1 MAVAMSAV
9 LLSTG
14 VAAATTPSWAIQPTP
29 NEAGATSSV
38 LSAVSC
44 TSSSACVAVGY
55 YVNGS
60 SDDVV
65 FAEAFTTTGWTIL
78 SPVIPTGASSS
89 ELSGVSCLSATSC
102 TAVGSYNNG
111 TDTVTLIEHW
121 TGGVAN
127 TWVVQTTTAPTGS
140 TYSTPTAVS
149 VNPSTAV
156 GYYYPKSGPTV
167 TLAERWNGT
176 TKIWDVQKTPNPTG
190 SLYSV
195 LNAVSCTSSGAA
207 CTAVGFYYNTA
218 NTTLSVAEH
227 WNGKAWVI
235 QKSMNPK
242 GAFYSELYGV
252 SCSSG
257 TACTAVGYFVT
268 SSPLVALAERW
279 NGKTW
284 ALESTP
290 TGVSNPEL
298 TRVSCSSASACT
310 AVGFGDDSP
319 SVTVAEQWN
328 GKTNKWTLQ
337 SPPNPAGSAG
347 TVLSGVSCLSATECT
362 AVGSSEPSSGQYAT
376 LAELYS

>member
-1 MAVAMSAV
+1 MSAV

-14 VAAATTPSWAIQPTP
+14 IAAATPSWAIQTTP
-29 NEAGATSSV
+29 NGPGATTSV
-38 LSAVSC
+38 LSGVSC

-111 TDTVTLIEHW
+111 TNTVALIEHW

-207 CTAVGFYYNTA
+207 CTAVGYYYNGG
-218 NTTLSVAEH
+218 NTSA
-227 WNGKAWVI
+227 
-235 QKSMNPK
+235 S
-242 GAFYSELYGV
+242 
-252 SCSSG
+252 
-257 TACTAVGYFVT
+257 
-268 SSPLVALAERW
+268 LAERW
-279 NGKTW
+279 DGKTW

>member
-1 MAVAMSAV
+1 
-9 LLSTG
+9 
-14 VAAATTPSWAIQPTP
+14 
-29 NEAGATSSV
+29 
-38 LSAVSC
+38 
-44 TSSSACVAVGY
+44 VGY

-60 SDDVV
+60 SDHVV
-65 FAEAFTTTGWTIL
+65 FAEALTTAGWATL
-78 SPVIPTGASSS
+78 SPVIPTRASSS

-121 TGGVAN
+121 TGGKKN
-127 TWVVQTTTAPTGS
+127 TWVVQPTTPPTGS
-140 TYSTPTAVS
+140 TYGELTAVS
-149 VNPSTAV
+149 VNPGTAV
-156 GYYYPKSGPTV
+156 GFYYPTTGPEA
-167 TLAERWNGT
+167 TLAERWNG
-176 TKIWDVQKTPNPTG
+176 KQWVIQKTPNPTR
-190 SLYSV
+190 SLSTV

-290 TGVSNPEL
+290 TGVSDPWL
-298 TRVSCSSASACT
+298 TGVSCSSATACT

-319 SVTVAEQWN
+319 SVTLAEQWN
-328 GKTNKWTLQ
+328 GNTNKWAVQTT
-337 SPPNPAGSAG
+337 PNQGSNG
-347 TVLSGVSCLSATECT
+347 TVLSGVSCLSATECI
-362 AVGSSEPSSGQYAT
+362 AAGSSKPTTTTYAT